1 MKFTK
6 MHGIGN
12 DFVVVNGL
20 LESVEETHYGDISRR
35 LNHRKFGIG
44 GDGLLL
50 ILPSKIADYKMRMF
64 NPDGSEAQM
73 CGNGIRCFARYLYD
87 RKMIREPQVKVETL
101 DGVKLLKLLLRNS
114 KVEAVRVDMG
124 QPHLL
129 RSEIPM
135 RGDDNGRVI
144 NEGLK
149 VEGRRFEITA
159 VSMGNPHVLI
169 FEDHIANIA
178 LEKYGPLI
186 ENHKSFPERTNVHFI
201 QVNEPGDI
209 TIRTWERGA
218 GETLACGTG
227 ACACVVAGV
236 LTNRTNR
243 NILVHLPGGDL
254 RIEWMG
260 DNRVVMTG
268 PAEQVF
274 EGDMN
279 LEDLR
284 F

>member
-12 DFVVVNGL
+12 DFVIVNCL
-20 LESVEETHYGDISRR
+20 VEPNDDTQYSDMSRR
-35 LNHRKFGIG
+35 MCHRKFGIG

-50 ILPSKIADYKMRMF
+50 VLPSKVADYKMRMF
-64 NPDGSEAQM
+64 NPDGSEAEM
-73 CGNGIRCFARYLYD
+73 CGNGIRCFAKYIYD
-87 RKMIREPQVKVETL
+87 RKLITESQVKVETL
-101 DGVKLLKLLLRNS
+101 AGVKLLKLLLRS
-114 KVEAVRVDMG
+114 GKVEAVRVDMG
-124 QPHLL
+124 QPLLL

-149 VEGRRFEITA
+149 VEGRRFDITA
-159 VSMGNPHVLI
+159 VSMGNPHVII
-169 FEDHIANIA
+169 FEDNVTDFPVAKVGA
-178 LEKYGPLI
+178 QI
-186 ENHKSFPERTNVHFI
+186 EMHKAFPERTNVHFV
-201 QVNEPGDI
+201 QVSNSSEI
-209 TIRTWERGA
+209 IVKTWERGA

-227 ACACVVAGV
+227 ACACVVACV
-236 LTNRTNR
+236 LNNKTNR
-243 NILVHLPGGDL
+243 NVVTHLPGGDL

-274 EGDMN
+274 EGEIQ